1 MKILALSEKDMR
13 EVFTM
18 KDAIEAD
25 KDALRLYTEG
35 QTNIPLRANISVPEH
50 SGNSLYMYGY
60 VAPADALGVKLVSVY
75 PKNVEKGIPSVPA
88 TMVLVNSETGEV
100 CSLMNGTYLT
110 ALRTGAVAGAATDVL
125 AREDSKIFAL
135 IGTGGQAETQLEA
148 VLAVRD
154 IELVKVYSRNRER
167 REAFVAKMNDL
178 YAEKY
183 GVKIVAAESSDEAVA
198 DADIISACTTANEA
212 VFDADKIKKNAHING
227 VGSYT
232 PDMAEIPEG
241 VITSAAGIYVDTAEG
256 VLAEAGELINPIKK
270 GLVKEESCIELGA
283 VLAGKAEGRKS
294 YDDLT
299 FFDSV
304 GCAVLDLVTAQRIY
318 EKAVAKGMGQII
330 EL

>member
-1 MKILALSEKDMR
+1 MKILALSEKEMR

>member
-88 TMVLVNSETGEV
+88 IMVLVNSETGEV

-183 GVKIVAAESSDEAVA
+183 GANIVAAESSDEAVA

-270 GLVKEESCIELGA
+270 GLVQEESCIELGA

-294 YDDLT
+294 YDDMT

>member
-1 MKILALSEKDMR
+1 MLALSEKDMR